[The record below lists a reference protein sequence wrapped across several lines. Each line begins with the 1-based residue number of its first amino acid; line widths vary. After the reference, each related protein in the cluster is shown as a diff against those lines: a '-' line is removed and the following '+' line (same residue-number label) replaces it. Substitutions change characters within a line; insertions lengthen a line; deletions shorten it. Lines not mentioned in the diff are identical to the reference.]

1 MIRYPRE
8 DGARG
13 RAPTRAT
20 RGDGR
25 ERQRSIAGPRS
36 PRSARVPLGGGWRDR
51 AAPRA
56 IGQALARD
64 ETNPASTTNTARRVA
79 GASSRTGPRVGRS
92 CSGCPR
98 TSGRHSAST
107 PSPSSFTLPL
117 HHSTHRG
124 STAVSMRFMEGAR
137 LTVGLFGT
145 MVRPRVRRLALA
157 PTHLRAQPRTRG
169 SAPFAIRR
177 AERRGAGSPNPCRG
191 AVALWRPR
199 AGARSRRASGFR
211 RTASFGS
218 FRTASAA
225 NHGIRPKGDEGS
237 VDFRK
242 KPLVL
247 NDAPRLA
254 LIALLPPFP
263 RSRTAPSGPRPPSR
277 EVRPR

>member
-1 MIRYPRE
+1 LSAFLSATNEREMIRYPRE

-25 ERQRSIAGPRS
+25 ERRRSTASRRS
-36 PRSARVPLGGGWRDR
+36 PRSARVPLGWGERDR

-79 GASSRTGPRVGRS
+79 GASSRTGPRVGLS

-107 PSPSSFTLPL
+107 PSPSSFNLPL

-145 MVRPRVRRLALA
+145 MVRPRVRDSPSPLLTSEPSRGQEA
-157 PTHLRAQPRTRG
+157 PLPSRFDAPSDAVRVRRTRAA
-169 SAPFAIRR
+169 AP
-177 AERRGAGSPNPCRG
+177 
-191 AVALWRPR
+191 
-199 AGARSRRASGFR
+199 
-211 RTASFGS
+211 
-218 FRTASAA
+218 
-225 NHGIRPKGDEGS
+225 
-237 VDFRK
+237 
-242 KPLVL
+242 
-247 NDAPRLA
+247 
-254 LIALLPPFP
+254 
-263 RSRTAPSGPRPPSR
+263 
-277 EVRPR
+277 